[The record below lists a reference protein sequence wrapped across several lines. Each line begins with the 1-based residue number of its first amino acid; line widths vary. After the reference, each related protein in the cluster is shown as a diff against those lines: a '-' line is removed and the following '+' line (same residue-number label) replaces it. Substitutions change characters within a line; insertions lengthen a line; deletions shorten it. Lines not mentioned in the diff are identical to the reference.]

1 MQGSLLKIKAECEL
15 NTTTSEVKIEKFDY
29 QLYDDEMNE
38 GTIPNFKKEKNIIK
52 QGNSQNRRIECS
64 DCDQTFCYE
73 SGLNI
78 IIIFIDSKTD
88 DLTGEFS
95 TQFYEYSK

>member
-1 MQGSLLKIKAECEL
+1 MQWFVNEIKAECEL

-29 QLYDDEMNE
+29 QLYYDEMNE

-52 QGNSQNRRIECS
+52 RGNSQNTRIECS

-73 SGLNI
+73 SGLNMHI
-78 IIIFIDSKTD
+78 RNVHLKAVENVTIK
-88 DLTGEFS
+88 LTINR
-95 TQFYEYSK
+95 TP